1 MLIVAPSGPTK
12 SHAFRIPPKH
22 PLKRSLLECAETIF
36 ARDKDCSSLFITT
49 VVGSLRGVKLRLAN
63 ASKKIIVEGEGVNSL
78 MGGSN
83 DVKEWVDD
91 RFEIVSLTGTF
102 CRDGSCHLHLAI
114 ADADGNTFGGHLLE
128 ATIFTTAEVV
138 LGSAEGIEFT
148 REVDDETGYKELTV
162 KQIQRNNDYM
172 IWVKE
177 FSKISL
183 AVFTG
188 FMLGAT
194 LVQKRKI

>member
-1 MLIVAPSGPTK
+1 MLIVTPSGPTK
-12 SHAFRIPPKH
+12 SHAFRIPPKY
-22 PLKRSLLECAETIF
+22 PLKKSLLQCAETIF

-49 VVGSLRGVKLRLAN
+49 VVGSLCGVKLRLAN
-63 ASKKIIVEGEGVNSL
+63 ASKKAIIDREGLISS

-83 DVKEWVDD
+83 DVKEWVDE

-114 ADADGNTFGGHLLE
+114 ADADGNAFGGHLLE
-128 ATIFTTAEVV
+128 ASIFTTAEVV
-138 LGSAEGIEFT
+138 LGSAGGIEFI
-148 REVDDETGYKELTV
+148 REVDDQTGYKELTV
-162 KQIQRNNDYM
+162 RQIQRNNDYM
-172 IWVKE
+172 IWAKE

-188 FMLGAT
+188 FMLGVT
-194 LVQKRKI
+194 LIQKRKI